1 MEKNKDLEISLLDAP
16 VGAVVDCELGQFESG
31 RYSQTDGC
39 RYLFRPSADC
49 FQRHY
54 FRPCS
59 RCDQQRARRHRTS
72 RCKGAQSSLE
82 QRGR

>member
-16 VGAVVDCELGQFESG
+16 VGAVVDLVSWGSLSQEDIRKLTDVGIYLDLPLTVSSVTISG
-31 RYSQTDGC
+31 PVVG
-39 RYLFRPSADC
+39 
-49 FQRHY
+49 
-54 FRPCS
+54 
-59 RCDQQRARRHRTS
+59 ARRHRTS